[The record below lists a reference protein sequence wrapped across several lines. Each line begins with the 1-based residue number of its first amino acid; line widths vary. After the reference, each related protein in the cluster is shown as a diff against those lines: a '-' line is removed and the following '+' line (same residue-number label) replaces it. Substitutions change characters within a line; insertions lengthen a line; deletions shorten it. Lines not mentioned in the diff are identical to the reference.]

1 MKKPETPKPAAAKPE
16 TPSETISIDSQGN
29 ASVDPAQ
36 KTAPDAAQGT
46 TGSGPA
52 KAPDDKKADDKK
64 PDNWTIKPGQSDP
77 KSAKKDDVPAKPVK
91 KRGGLL
97 WIIAIIG
104 LIIITA
110 WAGRDR
116 WWHHAE
122 PTLTTILPSSLIGA
136 LAPGDTVSGD
146 TNTDTTASGTPT
158 PTPDVN
164 MPSDETVTDTDTT
177 DDIPPAVPASPA
189 LSSEPDTTGEEDVI
203 VDPNLTARLSE
214 LEGTI
219 SALRERLDQD
229 QGDSQNNTVAQRM
242 AEIET
247 RTAPIAELA
256 RVEAE
261 LAGVAS
267 EMRDMSARLATM
279 EEEVRATAGLRI
291 EGRGQAI
298 GIAVAILRDAV
309 QRGGPFQVALNQLE
323 RSGTDDPLVAEQI
336 VLLKPFANTGAP
348 TIENLRQSFPAIAQ
362 EAIRA
367 STDDHSG
374 SVLDATLA
382 NLQKLFPVR
391 RVDVAGQESLDGRL
405 ASAEQALEHNDLDAA
420 ITALEGV
427 EGVNAQQA
435 IAPWLTRAKDRQTID
450 TSLATLSSR
459 AITLLTG
466 TGDGQ

>member
-36 KTAPDAAQGT
+36 KTAPNAAQGT

-64 PDNWTIKPGQSDP
+64 PDNWTIKPGQSDL

-122 PTLTTILPSSLIGA
+122 PTLTTVLPSSLIGA
-136 LAPGDTVSGD
+136 LAPDNAANGG
-146 TNTDTTASGTPT
+146 TDSTASDTPA
-158 PTPDVN
+158 PTPDIN
-164 MPSDETVTDTDTT
+164 IPSDETVTDTDTAS
-177 DDIPPAVPASPA
+177 DDILPAVPASPT
-189 LSSEPDTTGEEDVI
+189 LSSEPDTAEDKEVI
-203 VDPNLTARLSE
+203 VDPSLTARLSE

-229 QGDSQNNTVAQRM
+229 QGDSLNNTVAQRM